1 MTRAVDPGAVEALTF
16 DCYGT
21 LIDWLGGVR
30 AAVAETPSLAGA
42 DVERLLADR
51 EQTEAAVQRGPY
63 QDYDRVLAQSLQD
76 AAELQDRRV
85 PEGEAERFADSM
97 GRWPPFP
104 DSREVLALLAARY
117 RLAILSNVMPDV
129 LERSIAQLGAAF
141 VAVSAGE
148 IRSYKPARAHF
159 DVGLERLGLPRRSV
173 LHCAN
178 SLYHD
183 IVPGLELGW
192 NVAWVNREGAA
203 LPDGVEPHVIVPDL
217 AGLAQA
223 LGCYHGRPP
232 KE

>member
-1 MTRAVDPGAVEALTF
+1 VTSTVDPGGIEALTF

-30 AAVAETPSLAGA
+30 AAIAEASSLRGA

-51 EQTEAAVQRGPY
+51 EEAEAAIQRGPY

-76 AAELQDRRV
+76 AAGLQGLRV
-85 PEGEAERFADSM
+85 TAAEAEGFADSM

-104 DSREVLALLAARY
+104 DSREVLARLATRY
-117 RLAILSNVMPDV
+117 RLAILSNVMPEV
-129 LERSIAQLGAAF
+129 LAQSVAQLGATF
-141 VAVSAGE
+141 VTVTAGE

-159 DVGLERLGLPRRSV
+159 DAGLERLGLERARV

-183 IVPGLELGW
+183 IVPALELGW
-192 NVAWVNREGAA
+192 NVAWVNREDRP
-203 LPDGVEPHVIVPDL
+203 LPAGVEPHLVVPDL
-217 AGLAQA
+217 AALADA
-223 LGCYHGRPP
+223 LGC
-232 KE
+232 